1 MKCIP
6 YLFVFISLLFCL
18 TAAQER
24 YCKFNIGTNLAGPVD
39 YGSEWPLV
47 DIMKYCREWITHNS
61 AWVEEGENP
70 WDTGYINEIPADS
83 NGYPLQL
90 PCTIAGAETTQA
102 VRGIW
107 ANTSALKAG
116 NYTVLY
122 DGEGVLDF
130 WGDVSVIS
138 ESPGRIVVNVNPQ
151 QGGNIMTL
159 SILQSTFGNHIR
171 NIRFLMPGTEES
183 YQENKWCQE
192 WLDKLE
198 PFKTLRFMDWFITNN
213 SPLKKWEDRVQLD
226 DYTYTINGMPYEL
239 AIEISNKRMS
249 DAWICV
255 PHLADSGYIRKMA
268 ELFRDNLNPN
278 LKIYVEYSN
287 EIWNWMFDQTHY
299 CYENGPAELEWPER
313 IVPFIQNC
321 MDIWTDVFEGQL
333 DRIVRV
339 VGVQHAWQ
347 DVSNRIVF
355 NMRSGSFDAFSPA
368 AYFGLPE
375 DSLQSAGAE
384 TTAQDIL
391 RLAKHSML
399 NESYEW
405 TKSQKENIADVL
417 GIPMLYYEGGQHL
430 TPYPFGSEQ
439 PYNQA
444 LMDAQTDPGM
454 YNLYTE
460 WFDSLK
466 SVAGDSESLF
476 MNFSFISPKSGKY
489 GSWGVLES
497 QFYQFPPYNQSA
509 PKFQAILDNMCKT
522 AHLSENKELLTD
534 YYLSQNYPNP
544 FNPSTMINYQL
555 PINSEV
561 SLKIYDI
568 LGREVA
574 TLVNGQKSPGKY
586 GVKFDGSHLSSGIYI
601 CRMIAGD
608 YFSAKKIMLLK

>member
-1 MKCIP
+1 
-6 YLFVFISLLFCL
+6 
-18 TAAQER
+18 
-24 YCKFNIGTNLAGPVD
+24 
-39 YGSEWPLV
+39 
-47 DIMKYCREWITHNS
+47 
-61 AWVEEGENP
+61 
-70 WDTGYINEIPADS
+70 
-83 NGYPLQL
+83 
-90 PCTIAGAETTQA
+90 
-102 VRGIW
+102 
-107 ANTSALKAG
+107 
-116 NYTVLY
+116 
-122 DGEGVLDF
+122 
-130 WGDVSVIS
+130 
-138 ESPGRIVVNVNPQ
+138 
-151 QGGNIMTL
+151 
-159 SILQSTFGNHIR
+159 
-171 NIRFLMPGTEES
+171 
-183 YQENKWCQE
+183 
-192 WLDKLE
+192 
-198 PFKTLRFMDWFITNN
+198 
-213 SPLKKWEDRVQLD
+213 
-226 DYTYTINGMPYEL
+226 
-239 AIEISNKRMS
+239 
-249 DAWICV
+249 
-255 PHLADSGYIRKMA
+255 
-268 ELFRDNLNPN
+268 
-278 LKIYVEYSN
+278 
-287 EIWNWMFDQTHY
+287 
-299 CYENGPAELEWPER
+299 
-313 IVPFIQNC
+313 

-368 AYFGLPE
+368 AYFVLPE

-522 AHLSENKELLTD
+522 VNLSENKELLTN